1 MVEVKL
7 FLDANVLFTAAHNP
21 AGKAALIVEL
31 QSRAKWALAS
41 STYAIE
47 EALRNLRLK
56 APGAV
61 DRLDGI
67 VKRVEV
73 VQVVQHL
80 PDLEYPAGLVEKD
93 RPIFQ
98 AALGCGAS
106 HLLTGDLKHFGPFMG
121 RPKQT
126 SGMVVLTVAAFL
138 ASCTADEPDATV
150 PKCRP

>member
-1 MVEVKL
+1 MKL

-31 QSRAKWALAS
+31 QSRATWALAS

-67 VKRVEV
+67 VERLE
-73 VQVVQHL
+73 VVQHL
-80 PDLEYPAGLVEKD
+80 PDLEYPEGLVEKD

-126 SGMVVLTVAAFL
+126 SGIVVQTVAAFL